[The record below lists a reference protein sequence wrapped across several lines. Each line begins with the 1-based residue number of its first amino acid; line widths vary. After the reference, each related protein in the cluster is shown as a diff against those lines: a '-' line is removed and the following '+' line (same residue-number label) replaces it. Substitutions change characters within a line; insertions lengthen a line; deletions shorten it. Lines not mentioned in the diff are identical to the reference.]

1 MLIPKIRH
9 MLKGKDRLLKLP
21 SKKNL
26 NQPLTIETT
35 FLLIRMKIQKFN
47 ITIKLLNSSIIN
59 RHLHSNNMLNQLLNS
74 NSTLN
79 KTLISISTLNKT
91 LISINTL
98 NQKLKS
104 KRSL

>member
-74 NSTLN
+74 NSTLS
-79 KTLISISTLNKT
+79 KM
-91 LISINTL
+91 LISINML